1 MDQSL
6 EGRTGEPFTMIVELG
21 KIREFAWATKSTNPA
36 YAGEVGDTPIT
47 PATFLMT
54 AGWWQAPQHSA
65 LSGVQL
71 NWHRI
76 LHGEQ
81 EFVFHGPPP
90 KAGDVLIGQAR
101 IDKVYEKA
109 GKRGGSMWF
118 CEQVVEFK
126 DPDGKLVAEAR
137 STMIETSKSTQES

>member
-1 MDQSL
+1 MDESL

-21 KIREFAWATKSTNPA
+21 KIREFAKATKSSNPA
-36 YAGEVGDTPIT
+36 YAGEVGETPIT

-54 AGWWQAPQHSA
+54 AGWWQGHRHSA
-65 LSGVQL
+65 LSGVEL

-90 KAGDVLIGQAR
+90 RAGDVLIGQAR

-109 GKRGGSMWF
+109 GKRGGTMRF
-118 CEQVVEFK
+118 VEQVVDFK
-126 DPDGKLVAEAR
+126 NPNGQLVAETR
-137 STMIETSKSTQES
+137 STLIETSKSTQEV